1 MSIEYIL
8 LICSWW
14 EWIEIP
20 IWRKYI
26 FFIYCIYF
34 ISHYQVIFITWN
46 LELFTLII
54 KPLRANFGK
63 KIVNVNLEK
72 DAATIIKNQ
81 KKGDW
86 LILCQ
91 RCLLGFHYL
100 PCQKKCVKIRKK
112 KIQIV
117 KLWKNTKMSDSKIL
131 TKTLKDLWLIFSLI
145 Q

>member
-1 MSIEYIL
+1 MSIEYFL
-8 LICSWW
+8 FICSWW

-26 FFIYCIYF
+26 FFMYCIYF

-63 KIVNVNLEK
+63 KMVNVNLEK
-72 DAATIIKNQ
+72 DAATIIRNQ

-91 RCLLGFHYL
+91 RCLLEFLYL

-112 KIQIV
+112 KIKIV

>member
-1 MSIEYIL
+1 MNTFCLFAHGENELRSPYDV
-8 LICSWW
+8 S
-14 EWIEIP
+14 
-20 IWRKYI
+20 I
-26 FFIYCIYF
+26 FFLCIYF
-34 ISHYQVIFITWN
+34 ISHYQEIFITWN

-54 KPLRANFGK
+54 KPLRVNFGK
-63 KIVNVNLEK
+63 KMVNVNLEK

-91 RCLLGFHYL
+91 RCLLEFLYL
-100 PCQKKCVKIRKK
+100 PCQKKCVKTRKK